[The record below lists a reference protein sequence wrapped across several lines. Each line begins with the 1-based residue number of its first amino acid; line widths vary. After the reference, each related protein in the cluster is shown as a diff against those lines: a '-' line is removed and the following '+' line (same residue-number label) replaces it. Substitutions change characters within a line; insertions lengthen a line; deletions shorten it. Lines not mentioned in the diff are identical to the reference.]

1 LLMMDDAGLPDHV
14 RDQLATIHAMSLHL
28 HAIMQRFSSLA
39 MEMQAAEKQSQDET
53 ERLSH
58 AS

>member
-1 LLMMDDAGLPDHV
+1 
-14 RDQLATIHAMSLHL
+14 
-28 HAIMQRFSSLA
+28 MQRFSSLA